1 MIQKIFTDG
10 AALAAHVA
18 DEIEALLR
26 TKPDALLCIAAGH
39 SSIGT
44 FEELLRRERAGRLS
58 FQEARFVAMDEWTG
72 LPGDTP
78 GAMGDF
84 LRTHFLG
91 HTRFREVTL
100 FDGMAGPEAECARV
114 EAYLKSRGG
123 IDYVLFGLGPTGH
136 VALNEPGVSAD
147 SRCHYAALPG
157 LTARTANKY
166 FPDGKPPVKLT
177 GGVTIGVADA
187 LEAGHI
193 ALAVNTAGKREI
205 VQKLIASAPSGA
217 LPASYLKLREDFE
230 LLLTAEAAG

>member
-1 MIQKIFTDG
+1 MIKKVFENDT
-10 AALAAHVA
+10 ALSAHVA
-18 DEIEALLR
+18 DEIQALLQR
-26 TKPDALLCIAAGH
+26 KPDALICIAAGH

-58 FQEARFVAMDEWTG
+58 FANARFVAMDEWIG

-84 LRTHFLG
+84 LYTYFLG
-91 HTRFREVTL
+91 HTQFQEVTF
-100 FDGMAGPEAECARV
+100 FDGMAEPVAECARV

-136 VALNEPGVSAD
+136 VALNEPGIGAD
-147 SRCHYAALPG
+147 SRCHYAALPR
-157 LTARTANKY
+157 LTAETANKY
-166 FPDGKPPVKLT
+166 FPGGKPPVKLT
-177 GGVTIGVADA
+177 GGVTIGIANA

-193 ALAVNTAGKREI
+193 AVAVNTANKREI
-205 VQKLIASAPSGA
+205 VKKLIASPPDSV

-230 LLLTAEAAG
+230 LLLTAEAVG